1 MTALAF
7 DDRNEAGSLQDY
19 PEGVAMP
26 VTFAKTT
33 GLFQPARD
41 VAGSADIAV
50 LFASPWGYED
60 MCVRKFWR
68 VLAETLSAAGIASL
82 RFDYQGTG
90 DALDFDG
97 PDAGLAVWL
106 SDLASA
112 GEALRDLT
120 GVKEI
125 VVIGHGIGASL
136 AQQCFAD
143 AEGVRGLALLA
154 PVLSGRAY
162 VREMS
167 IWAQMIEEAPAKE
180 GGSLVFGGIAL
191 PEPLVADIRKISL
204 TQVSRS
210 RVQHYFLASRGTLSN
225 ESSLSVY
232 VRSLGAKVKHAAY
245 EEYDA
250 LVHDLSTS
258 RPPERMVAAVLDWVK
273 EVSRPSVS
281 LKASPK
287 PAARLRDPRLSAKLE
302 GEDFVETPIRFG
314 DGDRLY
320 GILCEPRDGTRSGAT
335 VIMLSTAYERASGW
349 GRITTLAAREFAAKG
364 IASLRFDP
372 ANVADSPALAGAPP
386 QIIYSEAQH
395 QDADAAISF
404 IESRGLGPTI
414 LTGRCSG
421 AYLAF
426 RTAARDARV
435 KGMVVVNAY
444 TLFWDPKQSIDEWL
458 QFSPQQLS
466 SYGAKVL
473 KLETWKKILRG
484 DVNLPYAALNTFR
497 FIRKRVLEFAG
508 PLTARLP
515 SLSRE
520 GREVHNALRAIQA
533 HEADLLLMYR
543 DNDVGLHHFSYHFG
557 SDGGKLSKY
566 SNARLVLVPDAD
578 RNMTKAHARAVYR
591 GEILDMAIKHK
602 ASPLKPTSGR
612 LN

>member
-7 DDRNEAGSLQDY
+7 DDETEAENLQDHS
-19 PEGVAMP
+19 EGVAIP
-26 VTFAKTT
+26 VAFAKTI

-41 VAGSADIAV
+41 FAGSADMAV

-68 VLAETLSAAGIASL
+68 VLAEALSAAGISSL

-90 DALDFDG
+90 DALDFDRL
-97 PDAGLAVWL
+97 DAGLGIWL

-112 GEALRDLT
+112 GKALRELA

-125 VVIGHGIGASL
+125 IVIGHGIGASL
-136 AQQCFAD
+136 TQECFAEAD
-143 AEGVRGLALLA
+143 GVRGLALLA

-180 GGSLVFGGIAL
+180 GGNLVFGGIAL

-204 TQVSRS
+204 TQASRS
-210 RVQHYFLASRGTLSN
+210 RVPHYLVAGRGTA
-225 ESSLSVY
+225 SSHTTLADHLQK
-232 VRSLGAKVKHAAY
+232 LGAQVKQVTY

-258 RPPERMVAAVLDWVK
+258 QPPERMTAAVLDWVNEISRQSAALK
-273 EVSRPSVS
+273 APLTLAARPS
-281 LKASPK
+281 
-287 PAARLRDPRLSAKLE
+287 DPRLSARLE
-302 GEDFVETPIRFG
+302 GDDFVETPVRFG
-314 DGDRLY
+314 DGNRLY
-320 GILCEPRDGTRSGAT
+320 GILCEPRDGKHAGAT
-335 VIMLSTAYERASGW
+335 AIMLSTAYERASGW
-349 GRITTLAAREFAAKG
+349 GRITTLAARNFAAKG

-372 ANVADSPALAGAPP
+372 ANVADSPPLAGAPR

-395 QDADAAISF
+395 QDVDAAIAF
-404 IESRGLGPTI
+404 IESRNLGPVI

-421 AYLAF
+421 GYLAF
-426 RTAARDARV
+426 RTAARDPRV
-435 KGMVVVNAY
+435 KGLVVVNAY

-466 SYGAKVL
+466 SYGAKAL

-497 FIRKRVLEFAG
+497 FIRKRILEFSG
-508 PLTARLP
+508 PLAARVP

-520 GREVHNALRAIQA
+520 GREVHSALRAIQA
-533 HEADLLLMYR
+533 QETDLVLMYR

-557 SDGGKLSKY
+557 SDGAKLAKY
-566 SNARLVLVPDAD
+566 GHARLVLVPDAD
-578 RNMTKAHARAVYR
+578 RNMTKSHARAIYR
-591 GEILDMAIKHK
+591 REIVDMAM
-602 ASPLKPTSGR
+602 R
-612 LN
+612 LPPGLSDQRQ